1 MIKLNIVDRYK
12 IMETIE
18 LKENEIL
25 VLRTADKNGQSFN
38 NFQWP
43 SDGPVEAPDWNG
55 KAECGGGLHGLPRGC
70 GDGTLLDWSG
80 ESIGQLV
87 AVNST
92 ADYLEF
98 DAKCK
103 FKAGR
108 VVFSKISGPREAIE
122 ILSVVYPD
130 LSVVGRTAT
139 AGDAGTA
146 TAGNRG
152 TATAGDAGT
161 ATAGDAGT
169 ATAGYDGTATAG
181 YAGTATAG
189 YAGTATAG
197 DDGTATAGNRGT
209 ATAGDDGILV
219 IKWYDRK
226 RYRISIGYVGEDG
239 IEPNK
244 AYGLDKKGNFIA
256 AKVEDKD

>member
-1 MIKLNIVDRYK
+1 
-12 IMETIE
+12 METIK

-38 NFQWP
+38 HFQWP
-43 SDGPVEAPDWNG
+43 ADGLVEAPDWNG

-70 GDGTLLDWSG
+70 GDGSLLDWSD
-80 ESIGQLV
+80 EYMGQLV

-108 VVFSKISGPREAIE
+108 VVFSKIGALREAIE

-130 LSVVGRTAT
+130 LPVVGR
-139 AGDAGTA
+139 
-146 TAGNRG
+146 
-152 TATAGDAGT
+152 
-161 ATAGDAGT
+161 
-169 ATAGYDGTATAG
+169 
-181 YAGTATAG
+181 
-189 YAGTATAG
+189 
-197 DDGTATAGNRGT
+197 TATAGNRGT